1 MLPAPWCAIPAIPL
15 GDCWMD
21 WTPHLTSSTPPPPFH
36 FKHPVYFFQEMD
48 LVDWIIF
55 AVGRLTVRLET
66 KWTPKSIS
74 NGEQQQ
80 VSSCIA
86 GIGFV
91 IEKWNGAGG
100 WVGGGEGGAIFIA
113 DDSLVLLPAM
123 IVANLKVRSPLIWAP
138 FSFNARNSIKVS
150 PWKVGVISTR
160 WFMVFKWGRHSHLFL
175 LSLRVK
181 QPWNCLNNSV

>member
-1 MLPAPWCAIPAIPL
+1 MFFLQQLYAVIHTLLCSSVEFIHAPGTMVCHSRYSAGRL
-15 GDCWMD
+15 LDGLN
-21 WTPHLTSSTPPPPFH
+21 TPPYLFYTPPPFH

-100 WVGGGEGGAIFIA
+100 WVGGG
-113 DDSLVLLPAM
+113 VP
-123 IVANLKVRSPLIWAP
+123 
-138 FSFNARNSIKVS
+138 
-150 PWKVGVISTR
+150 
-160 WFMVFKWGRHSHLFL
+160 FL
-175 LSLRVK
+175 LQMIALYF
-181 QPWNCLNNSV
+181 CLLWLLLT